1 LLEVLEVGDEDEE
14 KWLEVWKERKFTATG
29 LNSPRPRVLVR

>member
-14 KWLEVWKERKFTATG
+14 KWLEVGRKG
-29 LNSPRPRVLVR
+29 SSQQQD

>member
-14 KWLEVWKERKFTATG
+14 KWLEVGRKEKFTATG